1 MFIFFFPFQ
10 YKETMPSLSLV
21 AILAPELEK
30 EFIDLELDWA
40 GEEIEKKKKKRK
52 TKTKL
57 PANVLEKV
65 GYEMTQGQLKLVKI

>member
-1 MFIFFFPFQ
+1 
-10 YKETMPSLSLV
+10 MPSLSLV

-40 GEEIEKKKKKRK
+40 GEEIEKKKKRK

>member
-10 YKETMPSLSLV
+10 YKETMPSPSLV

-40 GEEIEKKKKKRK
+40 GEGIEKKKRK

-65 GYEMTQGQLKLVKI
+65 GYEMT

>member
-10 YKETMPSLSLV
+10 YKETMPSPSLV

-40 GEEIEKKKKKRK
+40 GEYIEKKKKK
-52 TKTKL
+52 
-57 PANVLEKV
+57 EKPKQN
-65 GYEMTQGQLKLVKI
+65 YLQMYWKK